1 MIRLVCG
8 ALIVGG
14 FFLPWL
20 DMGEMMSGFA
30 AMTGGEVSTAFSGY
44 TLATGGADMPGF
56 EASAA
61 LYAIPLLGILVALL
75 NNRALLFIL
84 PILAIGIMI
93 LFAPVPNSMGGDAG
107 MTGWAFGKILSLL
120 GLIAIMF
127 TGFTGGSNTQTAM
140 SIPRYFLFL
149 CGQIGIMS
157 LSRFLYQ
164 WILIYGDL
172 DDSGTKLFPAITL
185 GIVFF
190 SFRVFDGI
198 TDPIAGKLTDSW
210 VRKGFQ
216 RRTLLWTSFALAPI
230 GLTLTFLANHSHSKP
245 FAWALLTIGL
255 LIFFVGYTFYAIPY
269 WSLIDDYAK
278 GNMKVRAKL
287 SNLLGLGIVLASG
300 IGFIVS
306 GALIEKLSAL
316 PDEPDPLGYSMAAL
330 SFAGVSVFLMILPFF
345 ASPKRTNKIIKK
357 DNPTEIQTESSSLW
371 SGIIQALRHR
381 RFLALIALFGGSQMS
396 FTIMTTSAPFI
407 ATELLGGSLGDVA
420 QLLGPLLGV
429 AVICFLFVPKIQ
441 QRFGWLRSMLYAS
454 IGLSI
459 VYACCGLLGKSF
471 IISPLMT
478 ASVVFGLGGPMIAVL
493 LGVEA
498 EGVVDCAKER
508 GGESLVGIYWGAF
521 NFVVKILNGIAIL
534 LATILV
540 SYQESWGILAI
551 RSMGFLAGGCL
562 LVGVGFYYIISPNK
576 KNKIPIS

>member
-1 MIRLVCG
+1 
-8 ALIVGG
+8 
-14 FFLPWL
+14 
-20 DMGEMMSGFA
+20 
-30 AMTGGEVSTAFSGY
+30 
-44 TLATGGADMPGF
+44 
-56 EASAA
+56 
-61 LYAIPLLGILVALL
+61 
-75 NNRALLFIL
+75 
-84 PILAIGIMI
+84 
-93 LFAPVPNSMGGDAG
+93 
-107 MTGWAFGKILSLL
+107 
-120 GLIAIMF
+120 
-127 TGFTGGSNTQTAM
+127 M

-157 LSRFLYQ
+157 LARFLYS
-164 WILIYGDL
+164 WLIIYGRL
-172 DDSGTKLFPAITL
+172 DDSGTKLFPATTL

-210 VRKGFQ
+210 IRKGFQ
-216 RRTLLWTSFALAPI
+216 RRTLLWVSFSLAPI

-255 LIFFVGYTFYAIPY
+255 LIFFIGYTFYAIPY
-269 WSLIDDYAK
+269 WSLIDDYAQ

-287 SNLLGLGIVLASG
+287 SNLLGLGIVLAAG
-300 IGFIVS
+300 IGFVAS

-396 FTIMTTSAPFI
+396 FTIMTASAPFI
-407 ATELLGGSLGDVA
+407 AIELLGGSLGDVA

-454 IGLSI
+454 IALSI
-459 VYACCGLLGKSF
+459 VYACCGLLGESL
-471 IISPLMT
+471 IVSPLMT

-534 LATILV
+534 LAAILV

-562 LVGVGFYYIISPNK
+562 LLGVGFYYIISPNK